1 MMDIRKIPESMP
13 LEFLNPKIL
22 KALTA
27 EDWSGLAF
35 QRGWSNE
42 RLGKEIV
49 KAGKLLYEKD
59 WT

>member
-1 MMDIRKIPESMP
+1 MDIRKIPESMP
-13 LEFLNPKIL
+13 LEFLNPKVL

-42 RLGKEIV
+42 KLGKEIV
-49 KAGKLLYEKD
+49 KAGKLIYEKR
-59 WT
+59 WE